1 MKNILLLT
9 DFSENSINAMRYALK
24 LFKEDH
30 CNFLVLYVESSTSY
44 ISDDLMLAGN
54 QSIYDALLKKSNTKL
69 EKIIIDLKHEFNNEK
84 FKFTKIV
91 DHDVFTDAVNQVIT
105 AKAIDLIVMGTNG
118 ATGAKEV
125 VFGSN
130 TINVIRKVEC
140 PTLVIPDG
148 FKYRIPNSI
157 LLPLDEFDSLSGTV
171 FTDIL
176 KFTKRFGEKLH
187 VLRVNSNNEATS
199 ETFKD
204 QDHLN
209 YFFKETDYEYH
220 VVNKIP
226 MDHVINSYTQT
237 HPIDLT
243 ALMVQKE
250 GLIERIFMGSPTS
263 QISSKIEVPLLI
275 FHS

>member
-9 DFSENSINAMRYALK
+9 DFSENSINAIRYVLQ

-30 CNFLVLYVESSTSY
+30 CNFFVLYVESSTSY
-44 ISDDLMLAGN
+44 ITGDLMLAGN
-54 QSIYDALLKKSNTKL
+54 QSIYDALIKTSKTKL
-69 EKIIIDLKHEFNNEK
+69 EKIIIDLKHEFKSNK

-91 DHDVFTDAVNQVIT
+91 DHDVFTDAINQVIT
-105 AKAIDLIVMGTNG
+105 SKAIDLIVMGTNG

-130 TINVIRKVEC
+130 TINVIRKVDC
-140 PTLVIPDG
+140 PTLVIPEG
-148 FKYRIPNSI
+148 FKYRAPNAV
-157 LLPLDEFDSLSGTV
+157 LLPLDVFDSLSGTA

-176 KFTKRFGEKLH
+176 KFTKRFDGKLH
-187 VLRVNSNNEATS
+187 ILRINSNNEATS
-199 ETFKD
+199 ETLKD
-204 QDHLN
+204 HDHLN

-226 MDHVINSYTQT
+226 MDHVINCYTQT

-243 ALMVQKE
+243 MLIVQKE
-250 GLIERIFMGSPTS
+250 SLIERVFMGSSTS
-263 QISSKIEVPLLI
+263 QISNKIQVPLLI

>member
-9 DFSENSINAMRYALK
+9 DFSENSINAIRYVLQ

-30 CNFLVLYVESSTSY
+30 CNFFVLYVESSTSY
-44 ISDDLMLAGN
+44 ITGDLMLAGN
-54 QSIYDALLKKSNTKL
+54 QSIYDALIKTSKTKL
-69 EKIIIDLKHEFNNEK
+69 EKIIIDLKHEFKSNK

-91 DHDVFTDAVNQVIT
+91 DHDVFTDAINQVIT
-105 AKAIDLIVMGTNG
+105 SKAFDLIVMGTNG

-130 TINVIRKVEC
+130 TINVIRKVDC
-140 PTLVIPDG
+140 PTLVIPEG
-148 FKYRIPNSI
+148 FKYRAPNAV
-157 LLPLDEFDSLSGTV
+157 LLPLDVFDSLSGTA

-176 KFTKRFGEKLH
+176 KFTKRFDGKLH
-187 VLRVNSNNEATS
+187 ILRINSNNEATS
-199 ETFKD
+199 ETLKD
-204 QDHLN
+204 HDHLN

-226 MDHVINSYTQT
+226 MDHVINCYTQT

-243 ALMVQKE
+243 MLIVQKE
-250 GLIERIFMGSPTS
+250 SLIERVFMGSSTS
-263 QISSKIEVPLLI
+263 QISNKIQVPLLI